1 MDLVI
6 ARNYNRNSRV
16 LILRERKMSAGKIT
30 FSDLK
35 VTFDEVASLFGGIHF
50 SVFNRMLYCIKTVI

>member
-35 VTFDEVASLFGGIHF
+35 VTFDEVASDRK
-50 SVFNRMLYCIKTVI
+50 SVV